1 MWELAR
7 IVFLGHHGGSVG
19 TGAGGILLG
28 LGRIPQGAELSFHL
42 AFSSGVMLAVVFHDL
57 LPEALALRGPGVTFA
72 GVVLGT
78 AALPLLKP
86 LFFPT
91 GRGSLI
97 QTGLF
102 LGLGI
107 AAHNFPEGLV
117 IGAGYL
123 ASQELG
129 FSLAPGPL
137 PAQYSRRDGHGGTA
151 SGRGCGQNLRCA
163 FDHCRGSAHGPWRPG
178 GRAFRPADPH
188 HLSRDL
194 GLCRGSHALFG
205 LPRTAPGSK
214 LLGLSPGRHLG
225 GDFRRDA
232 RPGTFGDPLKAQ
244 PRPVDN

>member
-7 IVFLGHHGGSVG
+7 IVFLGTMAGVLG

-129 FSLAPGPL
+129 FSLALALCLHNIPEGMAMAAPRLAGGVGRTSAVLLTIAAGLPMGLGALAGGLFGQLTPTTLAGTLGFAAGAMLFLVFHELLPEANCLDFPL
-137 PAQYSRRDGHGGTA
+137 AATLGAIFGVM
-151 SGRGCGQNLRCA
+151 
-163 FDHCRGSAHGPWRPG
+163 
-178 GRAFRPADPH
+178 
-188 HLSRDL
+188 L
-194 GLCRGSHALFG
+194 GLG
-205 LPRTAPGSK
+205 L
-214 LLGLSPGRHLG
+214 LVIH
-225 GDFRRDA
+225 
-232 RPGTFGDPLKAQ
+232 
-244 PRPVDN
+244 